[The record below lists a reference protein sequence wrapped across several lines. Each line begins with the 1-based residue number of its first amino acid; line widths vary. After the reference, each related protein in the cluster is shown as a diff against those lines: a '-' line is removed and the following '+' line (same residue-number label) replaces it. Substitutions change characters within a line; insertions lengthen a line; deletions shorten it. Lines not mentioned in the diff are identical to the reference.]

1 MRVLKTRGEV
11 GVDGRLRLELPVEL
25 PAGPVELVLV
35 LSTTPGGNEAKY
47 NLSDLVGQLQWA
59 GDAVREQRNLRDE
72 W

>member
-35 LSTTPGGNEAKY
+35 LSTTPGGNGAKY

>member
-1 MRVLKTRGEV
+1 MRVLKTRGKV

-35 LSTTPGGNEAKY
+35 LSTTPGGNGAKY